1 MDIQEIRKD
10 FSYLDKEKLEREIKY
25 FDSAATTQKPN
36 SVIEEVDN
44 YYRYSNANPHRGSHY
59 LGIQATNEYEN
70 AREVVREFINAKRS
84 EEIVFTKNATESLN
98 LLAYSYGLDNLKEN
112 DEILI
117 TILEHHANLVPWQM
131 VSKKT
136 GAKLVYAYLKDD
148 YSLDYDDLKSKINHN
163 TKIVS
168 VTGASNVTSEIIDVK
183 KITKWAHEVGAIS
196 IVDGAQLVPHKKVD
210 VLDIDCDFLAF
221 SAHKMY
227 APMGVGVL
235 YGKYE
240 LLDKM
245 NPFLLGGEMIEYV
258 HEQDSTFTKP
268 PLKFEAG
275 TPNVGGVIGLRKAI
289 EYINSIGIDKIYEYE
304 SNLTKLC
311 YDLIKDT
318 ENLTIYYPENSKTG
332 SLLSFVFSDIHAHD
346 VSTIL
351 DSTNIE
357 VRSGHHCAMPLHEY
371 FGISATCRASFSIY
385 NTKEEVYNFAEN
397 FKKVRK
403 VMGL

>member
-1 MDIQEIRKD
+1 
-10 FSYLDKEKLEREIKY
+10 
-25 FDSAATTQKPN
+25 
-36 SVIEEVDN
+36 
-44 YYRYSNANPHRGSHY
+44 
-59 LGIQATNEYEN
+59 
-70 AREVVREFINAKRS
+70 
-84 EEIVFTKNATESLN
+84 
-98 LLAYSYGLDNLKEN
+98 
-112 DEILI
+112 
-117 TILEHHANLVPWQM
+117 
-131 VSKKT
+131 
-136 GAKLVYAYLKDD
+136 
-148 YSLDYDDLKSKINHN
+148 
-163 TKIVS
+163 
-168 VTGASNVTSEIIDVK
+168 
-183 KITKWAHEVGAIS
+183 
-196 IVDGAQLVPHKKVD
+196 
-210 VLDIDCDFLAF
+210 
-221 SAHKMY
+221 
-227 APMGVGVL
+227 
-235 YGKYE
+235 
-240 LLDKM
+240 M